1 MSFIKNNS
9 RIFVD
14 RDQQNHLIVSVSH
27 DNSINRDNRIFIIL
41 WDFILIFSGS
51 LCCRYCALVQRC
63 VSPTG
68 SWTSRSTRLNS
79 WRDIAVDWNIDPF
92 LVIHFH
98 EISLSRSLNTS
109 KCNSNAISKPA
120 LSLYPSFSL
129 YKGFIFLREIF
140 FKKTSLMFYPPVFL
154 ISLEIQIPSC
164 ENLSARWLG
173 KTIFAR
179 LNRAWPTSLTIVGPI
194 NERHSPHLG

>member
-1 MSFIKNNS
+1 M
-9 RIFVD
+9 D

-98 EISLSRSLNTS
+98 EISLPLTPQNVIPTQFQNLHSHYIHHFHSIKDSYFWERF
-109 KCNSNAISKPA
+109 
-120 LSLYPSFSL
+120 FS
-129 YKGFIFLREIF
+129 
-140 FKKTSLMFYPPVFL
+140 KKTSLMFYPPVFL